1 MSFPDRLPR
10 QSEKGSAGAVGMWL
24 EDCRSQALKGTLTHE
39 RAEALREAGIDVGKG
54 SSARSEAEQRRRCSF
69 SARAW
74 QRAVLAAAMALWFAA
89 QPLSGAPWHQGCL
102 LCVCGAVMASGV
114 VCDLRARVIPLECCA
129 ALLVVGGAYQLLR
142 HGSAGIAEGAVAA
155 AVVLAVCWVANLIAR
170 KSGGSVG
177 FGDIRCMT
185 ALAFACG
192 PATLLGRG
200 GLLCVGVRVFPC
212 RDVGAPAWSPR
223 WHPHGAVFIRMAGG
237 GDDGARMRTGY
248 GKEVVPLGWLGA
260 RFDSVT
266 RKRQRMGRFG
276 YEHEHGY
283 EHERRFPEGFC
294 GQGPRSGVSRRG
306 GWRIGNRAGGYRA
319 WASPLAWGRR
329 SCSCKRRSTRRSR
342 LPAARLRACSR
353 A

>member
-1 MSFPDRLPR
+1 MTGYALAVLAAYAIIGAAVGAFAVPRIADMLLSRAYLRSYTWWYRCLDGFSRYRDAFPGRLPR

-54 SSARSEAEQRRRCSF
+54 SSALSEAEQRRRCSF

-102 LCVCGAVMASGV
+102 LCVCGAVMALGV

-192 PATLLGRG
+192 PATLLGAAACYATACAFS
-200 GLLCVGVRVFPC
+200 L
-212 RDVGAPAWSPR
+212 
-223 WHPHGAVFIRMAGG
+223 AGMLVH
-237 GDDGARMRTGY
+237 R
-248 GKEVVPLGWLGA
+248 L
-260 RFDSVT
+260 
-266 RKRQRMGRFG
+266 
-276 YEHEHGY
+276 
-283 EHERRFPEGFC
+283 
-294 GQGPRSGVSRRG
+294 
-306 GWRIGNRAGGYRA
+306 
-319 WASPLAWGRR
+319 GRR
-329 SCSCKRRSTRRSR
+329 DGIPMAPFLSIWLAVGTTV
-342 LPAARLRACSR
+342 LG
-353 A
+353 

>member
-1 MSFPDRLPR
+1 MLLSRAYLRSYTWWYRCLDDFSRYRDAFPGRLPR

-74 QRAVLAAAMALWFAA
+74 HRAVLAVVVALWFAA

-142 HGSAGIAEGAVAA
+142 HGSAGIAEGVVAA
-155 AVVLAVCWVANLIAR
+155 AVVLAGCWVANLVAH
-170 KSGGSVG
+170 KSGGLVG

-192 PATLLGRG
+192 PATLLGAAACYASACAFS
-200 GLLCVGVRVFPC
+200 L
-212 RDVGAPAWSPR
+212 
-223 WHPHGAVFIRMAGG
+223 AGMLMH
-237 GDDGARMRTGY
+237 R
-248 GKEVVPLGWLGA
+248 L
-260 RFDSVT
+260 
-266 RKRQRMGRFG
+266 
-276 YEHEHGY
+276 
-283 EHERRFPEGFC
+283 
-294 GQGPRSGVSRRG
+294 
-306 GWRIGNRAGGYRA
+306 
-319 WASPLAWGRR
+319 GRR
-329 SCSCKRRSTRRSR
+329 DGIPMAPFLSIWLAVGTTV
-342 LPAARLRACSR
+342 LG
-353 A
+353 